1 MSDLISRSTLEESLT
16 HCKEL
21 GRKTF
26 EAVLNVIKEQP
37 AIEAVSVVH
46 GEVVTHTDRYH
57 VMHQRCSVC
66 GNELEWK
73 KYPNYC
79 DNCGAKLKA
88 LEYDREQYEKG
99 YGDAV
104 KACLSVIREVYHNF
118 CGYDLEHMTKYGNE
132 TAEQQHDS
140 YSSLMMYEIAGEF
153 DDLIDQIEG
162 GYRVVPRDEAAKLI
176 NKLNDKVEKR
186 IEEMRGKEQI

>member
-1 MSDLISRSTLEESLT
+1 MEKSIGLIDAEQI
-16 HCKEL
+16 CGK
-21 GRKTF
+21 
-26 EAVLNVIKEQP
+26 AVLDMWEAPIKMMQSEWETQL
-37 AIEAVSVVH
+37 E
-46 GEVVTHTDRYH
+46 GEVLKATRKVGVVVDKE
-57 VMHQRCSVC
+57 
-66 GNELEWK
+66 EL
-73 KYPNYC
+73 
-79 DNCGAKLKA
+79 LKA

-104 KACLSVIREVYHNF
+104 KECLSVIREVYHNF

-176 NKLNDKVEKR
+176 NKLNDKVKKR
-186 IEEMRGKEQI
+186 IEEMREEELL